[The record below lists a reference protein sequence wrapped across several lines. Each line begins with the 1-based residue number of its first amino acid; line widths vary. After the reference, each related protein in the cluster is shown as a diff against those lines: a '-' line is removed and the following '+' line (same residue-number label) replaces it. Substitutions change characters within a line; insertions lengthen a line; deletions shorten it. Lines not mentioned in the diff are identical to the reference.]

1 MPRRAQIAVVTLT
14 AALLAGCG
22 GSGNTTVAHVGGE
35 AITQKQLDGVVA
47 HFRSEAQREGK
58 SFPAEGSATFKAQRN
73 QLLALLVY
81 RTELRQA
88 ADRLGVKANEDE
100 ISKRLVTVTPSGGE
114 QEGGTG
120 GDTFPRDSVVTQILT
135 EGIFNKVTRGLKAPT
150 QAEISARR
158 NQAMTAFLARLQRQ
172 TKVRYEPGYKPG
184 P

>member
-1 MPRRAQIAVVTLT
+1 MPRRAQIAVVALT

-22 GSGNTTVAHVGGE
+22 GSGKMTVAHVGGD
-35 AITQKQLDGVVA
+35 AITQKQLDAVVA

-58 SFPAEGSATFKAQRN
+58 SFPAEGSATFKGQRN

-88 ADRLGVKANEDE
+88 ADRLGVKASESE
-100 ISKRLVTVTPSGGE
+100 ISKRLVAPPSGE
-114 QEGGTG
+114 QEGDTG
-120 GDTFPRDSVVTQILT
+120 GDTFPRDSVITQLLT
-135 EGIFNKVTRGLKAPT
+135 EGIFAKVTRNVKAPT
-150 QAEISARR
+150 QAELSARR
-158 NQAMTAFLARLQRQ
+158 NQAMAAFVARLQRE